1 MAAYKLLPYF
11 LFPTTWVILL
21 MLAGL
26 ILLWR
31 RSTTKAAAALFAAL
45 ALICVFGN
53 PRVSSFLL
61 GSLEAFYPPQAIE
74 ALPQADAIVLLGG
87 GVDLAAPPRLE
98 PDLNESA
105 DRLWYAAKL
114 YHAGKAPWIIVSG
127 GQVFPQPG
135 LKTEAEYHVDLLL
148 QLGVP
153 RDAILLETRS
163 RNTEENALFTAQLM
177 RERLP
182 QNASAETP
190 QPKVLLTTSAAH
202 QPRAMLLFAKS
213 GLVPIA
219 ASCDVQVARLQQPWL
234 LEVLPSASA
243 LSASEGAIREWIG
256 FLSYR
261 LIDRR
266 LLDLL
271 RS

>member
-21 MLAGL
+21 MVAAL

-31 RSTTKAAAALFAAL
+31 RSTAKAGIALFAAI
-45 ALICVFGN
+45 ALLWVFAS
-53 PRVSSFLL
+53 PRVSAFLL

-87 GVDLAAPPRLE
+87 GVELAAPPRME
-98 PDLNESA
+98 PDLNEAA
-105 DRLWYAAKL
+105 DRLWYAARL
-114 YHAGKAPWIIVSG
+114 YHAGKAPLIIVSG
-127 GQVFPQPG
+127 GQVFPQLG

-153 RDAILLETRS
+153 RKAIVLEMRA
-163 RNTEENALFTAQLM
+163 RNTEENATFIAQLM
-177 RERLP
+177 HERLQSKTSAITPP
-182 QNASAETP
+182 Q
-190 QPKVLLTTSAAH
+190 VLLTTSAAH
-202 QPRAMLLFAKS
+202 QPRAMLLFEQA
-213 GLVPIA
+213 GLLPTA
-219 ASCDVQVARLQQPWL
+219 ATCDVQIARLQQPWL
-234 LEVLPSASA
+234 LEMLPSASA
-243 LSASEGAIREWIG
+243 LSKSEGAIREWIG
-256 FLSYR
+256 YLAYR